1 MGIRTANIKDAIYS
15 FWQKW
20 QVFANKREKKTQEG
34 VKTGT
39 KVFFNE
45 LLMEL

>member
-1 MGIRTANIKDAIYS
+1 MPFTRFGKNGKCLKIKG
-15 FWQKW
+15 
-20 QVFANKREKKTQEG
+20 RKKTQEG